1 MKQWKTLPN
10 QHLFP
15 NYKTL
20 MFTFHSVRSLEVN
33 EWIWDHRH
41 HTSSSYESHNVSGAK
56 FLYFLI
62 FLPKLRQIE
71 TKCGVSPIICA
82 NLHLIGNVSE
92 FTSVLGAYKLTTSY
106 AKSVIL
112 PYFALSVN
120 LKVYALRCKKSD
132 QLKIMAV
139 RFLPAGVVYDPW
151 SSERFFKETK
161 SLNALLNR
169 HN

>member
-1 MKQWKTLPN
+1 MKWKTLPN

-106 AKSVIL
+106 TKSVIL
-112 PYFALSVN
+112 PYFAFIGQFEGICVKMQ
-120 LKVYALRCKKSD
+120 KVGPAENYGGKVFACWELYELELHADYHQNQC
-132 QLKIMAV
+132 V
-139 RFLPAGVVYDPW
+139 FL
-151 SSERFFKETK
+151 
-161 SLNALLNR
+161 
-169 HN
+169 